1 MGNRIYIGQKRDLI
15 IAYIFEET
23 DSTKFNISLR
33 ITNSSNTTIWGP
45 YEIDRGTNPLLK
57 DNMYLCNWSKTGS
70 YSRPLDAKIY
80 EYLMFEK
87 TLTSDEIQVIE
98 TSMVNKYHSTQAS
111 LKYHFDASITS
122 SVVLD
127 GNSKVSS
134 WVDQNIGISAVAM
147 NASLPPLYT
156 NSMIQMVKDT
166 AIGLHY
172 TPQYESSMP
181 EGIEITLFLAFHID
195 SLYSVY
201 QAIYGF
207 GDWNSEYDKE
217 TDSHFLIGSDS
228 KLHVYH
234 KSDSASGKLSDT
246 FTFSDNTDY
255 VMVVKY
261 YKNAADNN
269 NIYIQVRINGTAI
282 SIDGST
288 DLNTG
293 TTELDSGQFDLFHS
307 RAYGRTLSGKLGEFL
322 YYEKALSAS
331 EIQTIEASLTSKWFS

>member
-1 MGNRIYIGQKRDLI
+1 
-15 IAYIFEET
+15 
-23 DSTKFNISLR
+23 
-33 ITNSSNTTIWGP
+33 
-45 YEIDRGTNPLLK
+45 
-57 DNMYLCNWSKTGS
+57 MYLCNWSQTGL
-70 YSRPLDAKIY
+70 YSTPLDAKIY
-80 EYLMFEK
+80 EYLMFEQ
-87 TLTSDEIQVIE
+87 TLTTDVIE
-98 TSMVNKYHSTQAS
+98 LIEASMVNKYHSTQAS
-111 LKYHFDASITS
+111 LKYHFDASIAS
-122 SVVLD
+122 SVVLYG
-127 GNSKVSS
+127 GNKVSS

-147 NASLPPLYT
+147 DASLPPLYT

-195 SLYSVY
+195 SLYSGY

-261 YKNAADNN
+261 YKNASDGN

-282 SIDGST
+282 SIGGST

-307 RAYGRTLSGKLGEFL
+307 RAYGRTLSAKLGEFL